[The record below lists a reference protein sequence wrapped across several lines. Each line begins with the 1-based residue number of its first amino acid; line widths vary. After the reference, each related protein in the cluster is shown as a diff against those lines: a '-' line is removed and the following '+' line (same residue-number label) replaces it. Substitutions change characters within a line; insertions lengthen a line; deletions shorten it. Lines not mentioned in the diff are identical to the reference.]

1 MASETTKAYNNLEF
15 LSSPEARTIRM
26 LSEYIHPIKTF
37 AENKIE
43 GTIVFFGSAR
53 IPVSY
58 THLRAHETVLDLVC
72 RLLLEN
78 NSCSTSK
85 TITRT
90 LVPTELT
97 PHKLYTDT

>member
-43 GTIVFFGSAR
+43 GTIQNPS
-53 IPVSY
+53 S
-58 THLRAHETVLDLVC
+58 
-72 RLLLEN
+72 
-78 NSCSTSK
+78 STS
-85 TITRT
+85 
-90 LVPTELT
+90 LL
-97 PHKLYTDT
+97 HFSWLF

>member
-43 GTIVFFGSAR
+43 GTIVFLAQLE
-53 IPVSY
+53 Y
-58 THLRAHETVLDLVC
+58 HLQKILNQILNLIVCGDIMMKLVN
-72 RLLLEN
+72 LL
-78 NSCSTSK
+78 K
-85 TITRT
+85 
-90 LVPTELT
+90 
-97 PHKLYTDT
+97 D